1 MAAGLPCRPK
11 ASVLLL
17 GLEPGLAWD
26 ETRPPKMKE
35 VPAGLRLQM
44 GTPQESL
51 PTYTQTLRELCE

>member
-1 MAAGLPCRPK
+1 M
-11 ASVLLL
+11 LLL